1 MSWATFAPLAV
12 LVTALLS
19 GCASSPHAPTGGADA
34 DMQARSDRFVV
45 VAVANPLQRVP
56 GRAGTSLSSY
66 GAMPRYT
73 QGEQAASTLQAVARR
88 HQLREAAAWP
98 IPMLGVQCVVFE
110 IAPGA
115 TREAVLA
122 ALAQDAQVRL
132 AQPLQEFT
140 PLAAEA
146 QALRYDDPY
155 LPLQRGFLAM
165 GIPQAHREST
175 GRGVH
180 VAVIDTGAQ
189 LDHPDLRPNAIQ
201 LENLADSRPAAS
213 LAERH
218 GTEVLGLIAATG
230 NNGRGIVGV
239 APDARVSL
247 YRACWYDPA
256 GRTARCNSFTLAKAL
271 VAVLASDA
279 RVINLSLGGPDD
291 PLLTQLLQQLLRQ
304 GRSVVAA
311 LPADGQRRG
320 FPSAVP
326 GVVAVAAEG
335 QALPPGTQAV
345 QAPGRD
351 VLTLQPGGSYDFTS
365 GSSMAAAQVSGLVA
379 LLLAAQPDLDGPAI
393 GRLLQHADRGDWTA
407 EQLLALGRSANTRIA
422 HR

>member
-1 MSWATFAPLAV
+1 MKWAWF
-12 LVTALLS
+12 ALLAALLT
-19 GCASSPHAPTGGADA
+19 GCASAPPPAADA
-34 DMQARSDRFVV
+34 EAAMQARSDRFVV

-73 QGEQAASTLQAVARR
+73 QGEQAASTLQKVARR

-122 ALAQDAQVRL
+122 ALAQDAQVQL

-140 PLAAEA
+140 PLASEA
-146 QALRYDDPY
+146 PAVRYDDPY
-155 LPLQRGFLAM
+155 LPLQQGFLAM
-165 GIPQAHREST
+165 GIPQAHRQST

-189 LDHPDLRPNAIQ
+189 LDHPDLRPLAIR
-201 LENLADSRPAAS
+201 LENLADSRHATQV
-213 LAERH
+213 AERH

-230 NNGRGIVGV
+230 NNNRGIVGV

-247 YRACWYDPA
+247 YRACWYGA
-256 GRTARCNSFTLAKAL
+256 VGTGAKCNSFTLAKAL

-279 RVINLSLGGPDD
+279 RVLNLSLGGPDD

-311 LPADGQRRG
+311 LPTDGQRRG
-320 FPSAVP
+320 FPSGVP
-326 GVVAVAAEG
+326 GVIAVAAAG
-335 QALPPGTQAV
+335 QAVQGGTQAV

-351 VLTLQPGGSYDFTS
+351 VLTLQPGGGYDFTS
-365 GSSMAAAQVSGLVA
+365 GSSMAAAQVSGVVA
-379 LLLAAQPDLDGPAI
+379 LLLAARPDLDGPAI
-393 GRLLQHADRGDWTA
+393 ERLLQDAEPRDWTA
-407 EQLLALGRSANTRIA
+407 EQLLAQSRHANARIA
-422 HR
+422 RR